1 LSITNSIPEKAKAHY
16 VGRIRNKG
24 CVAVNNGN
32 IYHAYEVIVFTSASR
47 SAYNAVHLPSVE
59 TCQHHTRL
67 LSIKNQSNQVPDK
80 ITHFIGGELDRV
92 DREVSVVMIQLQVVP
107 HY

>member
-1 LSITNSIPEKAKAHY
+1 MLSIYP
-16 VGRIRNKG
+16 
-24 CVAVNNGN
+24 
-32 IYHAYEVIVFTSASR
+32 
-47 SAYNAVHLPSVE
+47 LVE
-59 TCQHHTRL
+59 ACQHHTRL
-67 LSIKNQSNQVPDK
+67 LSNKNQFTNQVPDK